1 MNVIQI
7 DKLSVY
13 YGDQQALN
21 NINLGIPEK
30 SITALIGPSGCGKS
44 TLLRSINRMNDQV
57 PLMKVKGDIVIS
69 GVSIYGKEVRTE
81 MLRKRV
87 GMVFQLPNPFPSSI
101 YDNIAYGPR
110 LHGTRKKKEID
121 EIVETSLRAAAV
133 WDEVKD
139 NLKQNS
145 LSLSGGQQQRLC
157 IARAL
162 AVNPDILLMDES
174 TAALDPL
181 STQKIEE
188 LIKDLKK
195 EYTIV
200 MVTHNLAQAAR
211 VSDQTTFLLDGEV
224 IEFAP
229 TVDLFSTPV
238 DQRTGNYVMG
248 RFG

>member
-1 MNVIQI
+1 MIQV
-7 DKLSVY
+7 DKLNVY
-13 YGDQQALN
+13 YGALHALK
-21 NINLGIPEK
+21 NINLGFPEK

-44 TLLRSINRMNDQV
+44 TLLRTINRMNDQ
-57 PLMKVKGDIVIS
+57 LQHMKVEGDIIIS
-69 GVSIYGKEVRTE
+69 RVSIYGKEVRTE

-110 LHGTRKKKEID
+110 LHGIKKKKELD
-121 EIVETSLRAAAV
+121 GIVENSLRAAAV

-139 NLKQNS
+139 NLKQHA

-188 LIKDLKK
+188 LVKELKK

-211 VSDQTTFLLDGEV
+211 VSDQTAFLLSGEV
-224 IEFAP
+224 IEFAR
-229 TVDLFSTPV
+229 TVDLFSEPV
-238 DQRTGNYVMG
+238 DKRTENYIMG

>member
-7 DKLSVY
+7 NELSVY
-13 YGDQQALN
+13 YGDQQALK
-21 NINLGIPEK
+21 NISVGIPEK
-30 SITALIGPSGCGKS
+30 SISALIGPSGCGKS

-110 LHGTRKKKEID
+110 LHGIRKKKEID

-139 NLKQNS
+139 NLKQNA

-188 LIKDLKK
+188 LIKELKK
-195 EYTIV
+195 NI
-200 MVTHNLAQAAR
+200 A
-211 VSDQTTFLLDGEV
+211 LLW
-224 IEFAP
+224 
-229 TVDLFSTPV
+229 
-238 DQRTGNYVMG
+238 
-248 RFG
+248 